1 MNFGLIALIFALSFA
16 YITMN
21 TIRTLLEM
29 KGYKFWASLLSIAE
43 IVTYVVGLSL
53 VLSKLN
59 NVWNVAAYALGYAT
73 GIYFGTWLEDKLRLG
88 LLDVNVIL
96 PKTYESKKFAETIRE
111 EGYGVT
117 VKNAQGREGARL
129 EFEILTPRKREQHL
143 YNFIEANNPDAF
155 IISYEPKFIKG
166 GFWRKTMRRRIQ
178 NRGRNIE

>member
-1 MNFGLIALIFALSFA
+1 MNYVQLALIFTLSFA

-29 KGYKFWASLLSIAE
+29 KGYKLWASLLSIAE

-59 NVWNVAAYALGYAT
+59 NVWNIAAYALGYGA
-73 GIYFGTWLEDKLRLG
+73 GIYFGTWLEDRLRLG
-88 LLDVNVIL
+88 LLNVNVIL
-96 PKTYESKKFAETIRE
+96 PKTDESKKFAENIRD

-166 GFWRKTMRRRIQ
+166 GFWRKNLRKRVQKQ
-178 NRGRNIE
+178 NRNIE

>member
-1 MNFGLIALIFALSFA
+1 MNYGQLALIFTLSFA

-29 KGYKFWASLLSIAE
+29 KGYKLWASLLSIAE

-59 NVWNVAAYALGYAT
+59 NVWNIAAYALGYGA
-73 GIYFGTWLEDKLRLG
+73 GIYFGTWLEDRLRLG
-88 LLDVNVIL
+88 LLNVNVIL
-96 PKTYESKKFAETIRE
+96 PKTDESKKFAENIRD

-166 GFWRKTMRRRIQ
+166 GFWRKNLRKRVQKQ
-178 NRGRNIE
+178 NRNIE